1 MKGEVLINGLP
12 RDLRCFRKVSCYIM
26 QDDLL
31 LPHLTVQ
38 EAMMVS
44 VLGPAASHL
53 ATPHPLHVPRPHL
66 HLPPTLHMKQSGTGT
81 PLSHKVRTP
90 CAVWTVS
97 PKAAPQGPVDP

>member
-44 VLGPAASHL
+44 ILGPAASHL
-53 ATPHPLHVPRPHL
+53 ATPIPYMYPALTCIY
-66 HLPPTLHMKQSGTGT
+66 PPPST
-81 PLSHKVRTP
+81 
-90 CAVWTVS
+90 
-97 PKAAPQGPVDP
+97 

>member
-53 ATPHPLHVPRPHL
+53 ATPHPLHVSRPHL

-90 CAVWTVS
+90 WLCGQCHPRQL
-97 PKAAPQGPVDP
+97 PKAV